1 MRKNSDKLP
10 GQFMTRFNAVETEP
24 STKMARGI
32 DGRPKSEWF
41 ESGSFE
47 QSTTYNGVL
56 PRLDGRWTL
65 ELQWVDLDN
74 AGHRVVLPHKVVE
87 AIRSGYERVI
97 DQSNSAGARKAAQT
111 RKDSGVIPFE
121 PKQRRSGN

>member
-1 MRKNSDKLP
+1 
-10 GQFMTRFNAVETEP
+10 MTRFNAVVTEP
-24 STKMARGI
+24 SVKQARGV
-32 DGRPKSEWF
+32 DGRSSKEWF

-47 QSTTYNGVL
+47 ASTTYNGVL
-56 PRLDGRWTL
+56 TRLDGRWTL

-97 DQSNSAGARKAAQT
+97 DQSNSEGARKAAQT
-111 RKDSGVIPFE
+111 RREAGLVPFQ
-121 PKQRRSGN
+121 PTKQSAG